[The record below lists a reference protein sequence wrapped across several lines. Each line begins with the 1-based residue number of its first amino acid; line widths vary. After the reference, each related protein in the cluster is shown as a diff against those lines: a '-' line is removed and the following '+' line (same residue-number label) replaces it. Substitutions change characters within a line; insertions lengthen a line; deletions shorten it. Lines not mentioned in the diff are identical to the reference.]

1 VRRLLAA
8 LLVLGLVASGWIVW
22 ARHQIEAAHRV
33 VEIVIDSEAWRI
45 LAVREGQDTPEFWQ
59 ELRRL
64 GAGSVAVYDST
75 LRRLADDGL
84 VVSLDGATLLAQAR
98 MGTLGSALQ
107 PLATGADPNAVYV
120 VPASAEVASLIHSGF
135 ATAIG
140 AERVERVSNAPP
152 VYRVRGR
159 LRDLEETGLGFLPS
173 ALAAWERHGFRI
185 VLRPRNVRSMTA
197 EGLRERI
204 AGYAQFGGGHT
215 FIPELA
221 EVPGFER
228 LIDEAAA
235 SLRAIDAVYGR
246 PEILAAARLMRGEEA
261 MTRFMRPEVVRVLS
275 IAPEEMDR
283 VEMSDAV
290 RRYVRGARERN
301 LRLLYVRPFLGTPGG
316 VDAVEHNLA
325 YLGAIVS
332 GVGEA
337 GFTLGVARPLQAPV
351 IPRGLL
357 YGAVLAAAVAV
368 VWVLALLGERTG
380 LRVPPWAPVALIVL
394 GVGGASVLSLA
405 GLELWVRK
413 ISALAAAIAFP
424 TLAVF
429 YGARGL
435 GNSPPGTAAGV
446 LRTAVLRLWAV
457 SVGSVLGGVVVGALL
472 AEWSFMLAFDVFLGV
487 RIAMVAPI
495 ALVAILWVVDSER
508 NPLGASRSLLN
519 RALEALD
526 RPVTVKAVAAA
537 LLIGGLTA
545 LLLLRTGN
553 IGAPVLGA
561 EEWLRETLEG
571 ALVARPR
578 TKEYLLGH
586 PAFMLGIAAAVVGLR
601 RWAVALILLGTI
613 GQVGLVNSFAHIH
626 TPFVFSLWRTVNA
639 LALGTVIGTVAILVA
654 VYALR
659 RWAAGGRPLDRVE
672 SRTSDIGYRISD
684 IGQQQKANGLA
695 THQPLRTGPSS
706 PD

>member
-1 VRRLLAA
+1 MRRLLAA
-8 LLVLGLVASGWIVW
+8 LLVLGLAASGWIVW
-22 ARHQIEAAHRV
+22 ARHQVESTHRV

-45 LAVREGQDTPEFWQ
+45 LAVREGVDTPEFWQ
-59 ELRRL
+59 QLRRL

-84 VVSLDGATLLAQAR
+84 VAYLDGPALLVKAR
-98 MGTLGSALQ
+98 MGTLGSALR

-120 VPASAEVASLIHSGF
+120 LPASAEVASLIHSGF

-140 AERVERVSNAPP
+140 AERVERVSDAPP

-173 ALAAWERHGFRI
+173 ALAGWERHGFRI

-204 AGYAQFGGGHT
+204 GGYAQFGGGRT

-228 LIDEAAA
+228 LIDEAAE
-235 SLRAIDAVYGR
+235 SLRAIGAVYGR
-246 PEILAAARLMRGEEA
+246 PEILAAARRMRGEEA
-261 MTRFMRPEVVRVLS
+261 MSRFMRPDVVRVLS

-316 VDAVEHNLA
+316 VDAVEHNLS

-332 GVGEA
+332 GVREA
-337 GFTLGVARPLQAPV
+337 GFTLGVARPLQAPA

-357 YGAVLAAAVAV
+357 YGAVLAAAVV
-368 VWVLALLGERTG
+368 MTWVLALLGERAG
-380 LRVPPWAPVALIVL
+380 VRVPPWASVALIVL
-394 GVGGASVLSLA
+394 GVGGALLLSWA
-405 GLELWVRK
+405 GMETWMRK

-424 TLAVF
+424 TLAVL

-435 GNSPPGTAAGV
+435 GNGPPGTVAGV
-446 LRTAVLRLWAV
+446 ARTAVLRLWAV
-457 SVGSVLGGVVVGALL
+457 SAGSVLGGVVVGALL

-487 RIAMVAPI
+487 KIATVLPI
-495 ALVAILWVVDSER
+495 ALVAILWAGDSDR
-508 NPLGASRSLLN
+508 NPLGASRSLVS
-519 RALEALD
+519 RALEVLD
-526 RPVTVKAVAAA
+526 RPVTVKAAVAA
-537 LLIGGLTA
+537 LLIGGLAA

-553 IGAPVLGA
+553 VGVPVLEA
-561 EEWLRETLEG
+561 EERLREALEG

-586 PAFMLGIAAAVVGLR
+586 PAFMLGIAAAAAGLR
-601 RWAVALILLGTI
+601 RWAVVFILVGTI

-654 VYALR
+654 GYALR
-659 RWAAGGRPLDRVE
+659 RWGVD
-672 SRTSDIGYRISD
+672 
-684 IGQQQKANGLA
+684 GQQQRSSRDSRVEGPISDTLHSTSNREPQTPAARPGLSN
-695 THQPLRTGPSS
+695 L
-706 PD
+706 D